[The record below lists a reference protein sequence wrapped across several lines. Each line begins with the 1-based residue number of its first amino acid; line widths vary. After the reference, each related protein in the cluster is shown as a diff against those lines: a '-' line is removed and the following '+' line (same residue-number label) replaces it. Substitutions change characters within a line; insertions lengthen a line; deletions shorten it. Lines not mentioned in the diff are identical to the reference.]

1 MGPSANSCLL
11 KGVWYESREKPEV
24 TEPMYRFERCKKLKG
39 ICKTF
44 CNDHEYDYRYCI
56 KWRNQ
61 CCI

>member
-1 MGPSANSCLL
+1 MACFFPARRRVRIAAYL
-11 KGVWYESREKPEV
+11 KPEV

-44 CNDHEYDYRYCI
+44 CNDHEYDYGYCI